1 MNPGVS
7 AKVSK
12 SDIRVPER
20 KSKVS
25 KCELFSQS
33 RNLSIVQKQKLLSR
47 TSEKKKNSLHK
58 LWQPALLHLE
68 AMLTHTTSEHLIFFK
83 SHLDE
88 VDQTN
93 MSCFLGGSR

>member
-25 KCELFSQS
+25 KCESFSQS
-33 RNLSIVQKQKLLSR
+33 RNLSIVQNQKLLSR
-47 TSEKKKNSLHK
+47 TSEKKMSLHK
-58 LWQPALLHLE
+58 LWQPELLHLE
-68 AMLTHTTSEHLIFFK
+68 AMLTYTTSEYLIFFK

-93 MSCFLGGSR
+93 TSCFLGGSR

>member
-47 TSEKKKNSLHK
+47 TSEKKKKFTPQTVAASTAAFGGHVNSH
-58 LWQPALLHLE
+58 HLR
-68 AMLTHTTSEHLIFFK
+68 ASDFFQE
-83 SHLDE
+83 S
-88 VDQTN
+88 
-93 MSCFLGGSR
+93 LG

>member
-25 KCELFSQS
+25 KHESVSETGNIHIIQIARCCQEQVGIIVSS
-33 RNLSIVQKQKLLSR
+33 LSI
-47 TSEKKKNSLHK
+47 LHTVTGIR
-58 LWQPALLHLE
+58 L
-68 AMLTHTTSEHLIFFK
+68 
-83 SHLDE
+83 
-88 VDQTN
+88 
-93 MSCFLGGSR
+93 FLP